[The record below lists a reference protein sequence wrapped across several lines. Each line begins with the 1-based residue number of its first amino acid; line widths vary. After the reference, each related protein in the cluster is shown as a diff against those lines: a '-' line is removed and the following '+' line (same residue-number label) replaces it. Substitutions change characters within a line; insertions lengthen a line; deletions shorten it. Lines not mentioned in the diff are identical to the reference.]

1 MELIESGATL
11 HTRQHAESVHQND
24 ALRSTRT
31 RAGSIAHS
39 GDRLVSYVK
48 RGALMPDVAE
58 AVQHLAVVG
67 RVRIPVLHAE
77 LRRGDEGM
85 TLEVADL
92 SRPLARLWA
101 RYAIPAKTSSVPPG
115 RGYWAGPS
123 AGVEMGRILIR
134 SMRVPARPFNA
145 DEATLRER
153 LAAADVASE
162 RLVKALGA

>member
-1 MELIESGATL
+1 MVLIESGATL

-101 RYAIPAKTSSVPPG
+101 RYAIPAKTSSVPL
-115 RGYWAGPS
+115 
-123 AGVEMGRILIR
+123 AGVTG
-134 SMRVPARPFNA
+134 PAHLRGSTWAESSSAPCESQRAHSTLTRPRYGSGSRRP
-145 DEATLRER
+145 TSHPSVL
-153 LAAADVASE
+153 
-162 RLVKALGA
+162 